1 MLRFNLNALFKARG
15 IAHPRTFMINAGI
28 SPTTAGTIL
37 QGKIKTMR
45 LDHAEIL
52 CKALHC
58 QPNDLLRWTPDTPD
72 TLLIGHPLRK
82 LNQSLSFVHLSQAIK
97 TMPLDQLKKVSQ
109 FIKESES
116 NK

>member
-1 MLRFNLNALFKARG
+1 MLQFNLNALFKARG

-45 LDHAEIL
+45 LDHMEIL
-52 CKALHC
+52 CKVLFC
-58 QPNDLLRWTPDTPD
+58 QPNDVLRWTPDTPD
-72 TLLIGHPLRK
+72 TVPVGHPIRK
-82 LNQSLSFVHLSQAIK
+82 LNQSLAFGHLTQAIK